1 MQGSVGVPVANVE
14 IKIVD
19 ENRNNVLINNAGE
32 IAIKGPNVM
41 LGYFNKEDA
50 TQKVL
55 KDGWFYTGD
64 VGFLNEQDQLF
75 IVDRIKDMIIVKG
88 ENVYPSEVENIILE
102 LPYIE
107 EVAVY
112 GIIDEM
118 QEEIVKARIVLKPG
132 ENIHEE
138 LIIEY
143 CKKNLANFKVPQNIS
158 FVESLPKSA
167 SGKLLKRVMREED
180 IVSAGFLHRDEG

>member
-1 MQGSVGVPVANVE
+1 
-14 IKIVD
+14 
-19 ENRNNVLINNAGE
+19 
-32 IAIKGPNVM
+32 
-41 LGYFNKEDA
+41 
-50 TQKVL
+50 
-55 KDGWFYTGD
+55 
-64 VGFLNEQDQLF
+64 
-75 IVDRIKDMIIVKG
+75 MIIVKG

>member
-1 MQGSVGVPVANVE
+1 
-14 IKIVD
+14 
-19 ENRNNVLINNAGE
+19 
-32 IAIKGPNVM
+32 
-41 LGYFNKEDA
+41 
-50 TQKVL
+50 
-55 KDGWFYTGD
+55 
-64 VGFLNEQDQLF
+64 
-75 IVDRIKDMIIVKG
+75 MIIVKG
-88 ENVYPSEVENIILE
+88 ENVYPSEVENVILE

-143 CKKNLANFKVPQNIS
+143 CKKSRKF
-158 FVESLPKSA
+158 
-167 SGKLLKRVMREED
+167 
-180 IVSAGFLHRDEG
+180 